1 MFRLSN
7 QTKIKFMN
15 IYPPFLGAG
24 IRLSYISKDF
34 RKAVVTMKLRWW
46 NRNLVGVHFGGSL
59 MSMSD
64 AFYMLLI
71 LQNLGKGYIVWDKA
85 SCIQFKKPGKGKV
98 TCVFEIGDEIL
109 ERIKQEVEANGKTE
123 IELPLEIT
131 DEEGDVVSALT
142 KTIYIRK
149 KDQFPASA

>member
-24 IRLSYISKDF
+24 IRLKHLSKDF
-34 RKAVVTMKLRWW
+34 RRAEVVMKLRWW

-85 SCIQFKKPGKGKV
+85 SCIQFKKPGKGTVK
-98 TCVFEIGDEIL
+98 CVFEINDEIL
-109 ERIKQEVEANGKTE
+109 ERIKTEVEANGKTE

-131 DEEGDVVSALT
+131 DEEGEVVSSLK

-149 KDQFPASA
+149 KNYSPDSA

>member
-1 MFRLSN
+1 
-7 QTKIKFMN
+7 
-15 IYPPFLGAG
+15 
-24 IRLSYISKDF
+24 
-34 RKAVVTMKLRWW
+34 
-46 NRNLVGVHFGGSL
+46 

-131 DEEGDVVSALT
+131 DEDGDVVSALT

-149 KDQFPASA
+149 KDHSPASA